1 MSSRAT
7 ATVCQRG
14 RPAAPASRRYSDRD
28 MSLSE
33 VGAAAQGWSAYGP
46 RGPGS
51 TPPQAT
57 SSGRPPLSPTRR
69 VIREIGLALITA
81 GVVLLLFVGYQ
92 LFGTNVAEASSQ
104 RQLKQQFEH
113 PVAPPAAARAG
124 TSGASGTAAPGT
136 TGPPATSSGASAP
149 TGDAVAHLVIPKIG
163 VDKFIVEGV
172 ALTDLRK
179 GPGHYPTTP
188 LPGEKGNAA
197 IAGHRTTYGAPFY
210 RINELQPGDDI
221 FVTTKQG
228 KFHYTVIESKVVSP
242 NAVFVLDPTS
252 DNRLTLTTCNPRFSA
267 AQRLV
272 VVSRLV
278 DPPAPAVAPVNG
290 QAPAGVAAGGPLD
303 LGSGD
308 PTAWPPTLLF
318 GALALLLWIGVRLAG
333 IRLPRGRRWIPFAAG
348 IPLALVPLWFLFENV
363 IRLLP
368 ANI

>member
-1 MSSRAT
+1 
-7 ATVCQRG
+7 
-14 RPAAPASRRYSDRD
+14 

-33 VGAAAQGWSAYGP
+33 VEAAAKGWSAYGP
-46 RGPGS
+46 RGPRP
-51 TPPQAT
+51 TPP
-57 SSGRPPLSPTRR
+57 SSTGSDEPPLSPTRR

-92 LFGTNVAEASSQ
+92 LFGTNVAEANSQ
-104 RQLKQQFEH
+104 RQLKKQFDH
-113 PVAPPAAARAG
+113 LVTPSSAQPGAP
-124 TSGASGTAAPGT
+124 
-136 TGPPATSSGASAP
+136 GASATAKPATTAPPVTAAGP
-149 TGDAVAHLVIPKIG
+149 TAPSGEAVAHLVIPKIG

-228 KFHYTVIESKVVSP
+228 KFHYKVVETKVVSP
-242 NAVFVLDPTS
+242 NAVFVLNPTT

-267 AQRLV
+267 AERLV
-272 VVSRLV
+272 VVSQLA
-278 DPPAPAVAPVNG
+278 DPPAPTAPPVNG
-290 QAPAGVAAGGPLD
+290 AAPAGVAASGPLN

-308 PTAWPPTLLF
+308 SAAWPPTLLF
-318 GALALLLWIGVRLAG
+318 GALALLLWIGVRVAG
-333 IRLPRGRRWIPFAAG
+333 ALSPRGRRWIPFAAG
-348 IPLALVPLWFLFENV
+348 IPVCLVPLWFLFENV